1 MVLQVHDELVFDVH
15 VSEKETK
22 EMVKNTMEQIYTTKV
37 PLKVDV
43 GFGTIG

>member
-15 VSEKETK
+15 VSEKEIVK

-37 PLKVDV
+37 L
-43 GFGTIG
+43 